1 MTARRSIRERGS
13 RFEVPGSEQMT
24 RNAEPRTRFAV
35 HCCQCSQQTQT
46 RKAGRTM
53 QLTYLGHSGFMLQA
67 GGKTVLIDPWV
78 TGNPLATT
86 EAENL
91 TAETILLSH
100 AHNDHGAG
108 DALSISKRTGATI
121 ISTFEL
127 GVWLG
132 AQGANAN

>member
-1 MTARRSIRERGS
+1 
-13 RFEVPGSEQMT
+13 
-24 RNAEPRTRFAV
+24 
-35 HCCQCSQQTQT
+35 
-46 RKAGRTM
+46 M

-121 ISTFEL
+121 ITTFEL

-132 AQGANAN
+132 AQGANANPGNHGGTLAFD